1 MEPDMKQIQQQVRSA
16 LADLFEKDTTRPGD
30 LFVVGCSTSEVAGHC
45 IGTQSSEEIAVAI
58 MEVLLPEIQK
68 RGLFLAVQGCEH
80 LNRSLVVERAAMEKY
95 DLTQVWVKP
104 WLHAGGA
111 FAVQA
116 YARLKDAVMVED
128 IKARA
133 TAGID
138 IGGTFIGMHLR
149 PVVVPVHSENRRVG
163 QAVITMARTRPK
175 YVGGPRAQYD
185 QGNGH

>member
-1 MEPDMKQIQQQVRSA
+1 MELDLKEIQQQVRNA
-16 LADLFEKDTTRPGD
+16 LADLFLKDTTRPGD

-45 IGTQSSEEIAVAI
+45 IGTQSSEELAVAI
-58 MEVLLPEIQK
+58 MAVVLPEIQSS
-68 RGLFLAVQGCEH
+68 GLFLAIQGCEH
-80 LNRSLVVERAAMEKY
+80 LIRSLVVERAAMEKY
-95 DLTQVWVKP
+95 DVTQVGVTP
-104 WLHAGGA
+104 SLRAGGA